1 MWARCRKW
9 GHETCWGLT
18 QGLCILSTPEAFVGC
33 GSRPLEAGASKTVA
47 ESQNSKPPQSIALGN
62 APQGL
67 VLLEEPGLWPQ
78 HLCCV
83 EGQWGVTMPV
93 GICTLCPLG
102 AC

>member
-1 MWARCRKW
+1 MWQQASGGRSLKN
-9 GHETCWGLT
+9 
-18 QGLCILSTPEAFVGC
+18 C
-33 GSRPLEAGASKTVA
+33 GRVSEQPAASKY
-47 ESQNSKPPQSIALGN
+47 SSRKCS
-62 APQGL
+62 QGL